1 MKKLVKILLCVLLV
15 LTFAPKQETKAEDP
29 GIVENITFDSGG
41 GLTWDAYPGASYYLI
56 AFTGYQVSAKTTDNY
71 YNWLDSDLG
80 EKYQPAGKYGAQVS
94 AYDKIG
100 NHIATGVS
108 VNVYD
113 YTPSYGK
120 MLTSPNSPRWEN
132 GYEAHF
138 NTVPG
143 ATLYAV
149 TLYCD
154 GAYINEIWVSKPGV
168 DLSYYCYGVTRQYTF
183 RVSATAYGY
192 SWSDP
197 SGPSDPING
206 GYRYIG
212 RIAGKSR
219 YETAIE
225 AANMLRL
232 YEWGSPNIQ
241 FDDIILTTG
250 SNYPDAL
257 SGSCLAN
264 AVGAPILLISAG
276 SAEKVV
282 DYINCNLSPSGTVYI
297 LGGDTAVKNEWL
309 TDLDPMFKQ
318 VRLSGKTRYQTNL
331 EILKEYYKRKED
343 EGVTNKY
350 TMLVCTGN
358 GFADSLS
365 CSALDYPILL
375 VGKSLSAEQK
385 AFLSGIPKDLLQFYI
400 IGGTGAVSDSV
411 AYELADY
418 GLVNERIAGKDRYDT
433 SAQIAN
439 KFHFRAN
446 YLTFATGKDFP
457 DGLAG
462 GPLAFALGAPLV
474 LVADGHIEYAKY
486 IADVPNLGVGYFF
499 GGQGAISNDVLADV
513 IGMEG

>member
-1 MKKLVKILLCVLLV
+1 MKKILKIVLCALLV
-15 LTFAPKQETKAEDP
+15 FTFIPREEVQAEDP
-29 GIVENITFDSGG
+29 GYITNITFDSNGK
-41 GLTWDAYPGASYYLI
+41 LTWDAYPGAAYYII
-56 AFTGYQVSAKTTDNY
+56 AFTGYQVSGKTTGTSYDQLRTELMN
-71 YNWLDSDLG
+71 
-80 EKYQPAGKYGAQVS
+80 KYQPAGKYGAQVS
-94 AYDKIG
+94 AYDRIG
-100 NHIATGVS
+100 NHIATGTS
-108 VNVYD
+108 TNVYD
-113 YTPSYGK
+113 YAPLYGK
-120 MLTSPNSPRWEN
+120 MPTSPNGPKWVN
-132 GYEAHF
+132 GYQASF

-143 ATLYAV
+143 ASLYEV

-154 GAYINEIWVSKPGV
+154 GEYITDIWVANPGV
-168 DLSYYCYGVTRQYTF
+168 GLAYYCFGPGRKYTF
-183 RVSATAYGY
+183 RVAAMAYGY
-192 SWSDP
+192 SKSDP
-197 SGPSDPING
+197 SGPSDEVEGN
-206 GYRYIG
+206 YRFIG
-212 RIAGKSR
+212 RIYGKNR
-219 YETAIE
+219 YETAIDS
-225 AANMLRL
+225 ANMLRQ
-232 YEWGSPNIQ
+232 YKWGSPYVQ
-241 FDDIILTTG
+241 FDDIVLTTG
-250 SNYPDAL
+250 TNYPDAL

-264 AVGAPILLISAG
+264 AIGAPILLISKG
-276 SAEKVV
+276 SAATVV
-282 DYINCNLSPSGTVYI
+282 DYINKSLSPSGTLYI
-297 LGGDTAVKNEWL
+297 LGGDSVVENGWL
-309 TDLDPMFKQ
+309 TGLDPMFKQ

-439 KFHFRAN
+439 KFHYRAN

-457 DGLAG
+457 DGLSG

-474 LVADGHIEYAKY
+474 LVADGHIEYAHL